1 MKKRIIISTVLIGS
15 LMTGGLAMAK
25 SYGPGYNNSNS
36 KGQKMMTEEQHQ
48 QRLEN
53 RLERMTIILDLD
65 KSQQKQIKE
74 LSDQHWQ
81 EREPVREE
89 MREGRDER
97 HSAMRNGEIN
107 EAAIRANLAKR
118 AGFKADRIVER
129 EQIKKELFAILTP
142 EQQAKAEKLWETR
155 EDNHRSKQSK
165 GLRF

>member
-25 SYGPGYNNSNS
+25 SYGPGYDNRNS

-48 QRLEN
+48 QRSEN

-81 EREPVREE
+81 ERESVRDE

-97 HSAMRNGEIN
+97 HSAMRNGEID

-118 AGFKADRIVER
+118 AGLKADRIVER
-129 EQIKKELFAILTP
+129 EQMKKKLYALLTV
-142 EQQAKAEKLWETR
+142 EQQEKAEKIWETR
-155 EDNHRSKQSK
+155 VNDRNGQHGK
-165 GLRF
+165 GFGF